1 MHSTKVELL
10 PVTQADREAA
20 AQLYLAEEVIS
31 SGPRDRI
38 GTNSPFD
45 LARAASMRDG
55 EYDHWDIV
63 QAFAR
68 HRIASTPSR
77 GGEDRLRTVSRA
89 LHEHLCRRD
98 IMQYLDNDED
108 CEGLARSV
116 LAALDGTRGDAGERE
131 AIADLHRLQHDGPPA
146 ARPIGG
152 GSIIRWA
159 ADEIAALRASTG
171 EGLTSGEGK
180 THNIK
185 CWPDVFEE
193 MRAGRKTAEFRYN
206 DRGYAVG
213 DMLLIREWDTATA
226 AYTHR
231 EITLQITHVLD
242 GGFGMPAGYVM
253 LSLAA
258 SPSQPNTEGLTSGE
272 GWKLVPVEP
281 TPEMC
286 RAVAGVC
293 YGPSVW
299 SAMLAASPSQPTNA
313 SVREGGE

>member
-98 IMQYLDNDED
+98 VMQYLDNDED

-116 LAALDGTRGDAGERE
+116 LAALDGTRVDAGEGNSRPTSPLGHARACLRTAGE
-131 AIADLHRLQHDGPPA
+131 TSPVQIRRADLQW
-146 ARPIGG
+146 
-152 GSIIRWA
+152 IIDRFPVCNPDA
-159 ADEIAALRASTG
+159 TSTG
-171 EGLTSGEGK
+171 EGLTSGEGREAAESWLDLRVAPENAQERDFGAGDMVDAYLAGCGAGHASRALYAAAAWIDSEATTK
-180 THNIK
+180 EPPARPTVGFKSSRDPEEDDGNET
-185 CWPDVFEE
+185 VREAFEE
-193 MRAGRKTAEFRYN
+193 GVY
-206 DRGYAVG
+206 RG
-213 DMLLIREWDTATA
+213 LW
-226 AYTHR
+226 
-231 EITLQITHVLD
+231 
-242 GGFGMPAGYVM
+242 
-253 LSLAA
+253 LAA
-258 SPSQPNTEGLTSGE
+258 KEVR
-272 GWKLVPVEP
+272 K
-281 TPEMC
+281 
-286 RAVAGVC
+286 A
-293 YGPSVW
+293 
-299 SAMLAASPSQPTNA
+299 LASEQ
-313 SVREGGE
+313 GHG